1 MEREYGMNKAKVDS
15 RERTRNLALRLV
27 RPFAK
32 LRKTTEAQVL
42 GEQLIARLSP
52 FLLVNWSF
60 AFPRSRQLMQVRLG
74 PALPPTRR
82 DPVAAAC
89 FYFLR

>member
-1 MEREYGMNKAKVDS
+1 MEREYGMNKAKVDL
-15 RERTRNLALRLV
+15 RERTRSLALRLV

-32 LRKTTEAQVL
+32 LPKTTEAQVF
-42 GEQLIARLSP
+42 GKQLIARLSP

-82 DPVAAAC
+82 DPVAAC

>member
-1 MEREYGMNKAKVDS
+1 MEREYGMNKAKVDL

-32 LRKTTEAQVL
+32 LPKTTEAQVL
-42 GEQLIARLSP
+42 GKQLIARLSP

-60 AFPRSRQLMQVRLG
+60 AFPRSRCGMATSVNWRC
-74 PALPPTRR
+74 PTT
-82 DPVAAAC
+82 
-89 FYFLR
+89 